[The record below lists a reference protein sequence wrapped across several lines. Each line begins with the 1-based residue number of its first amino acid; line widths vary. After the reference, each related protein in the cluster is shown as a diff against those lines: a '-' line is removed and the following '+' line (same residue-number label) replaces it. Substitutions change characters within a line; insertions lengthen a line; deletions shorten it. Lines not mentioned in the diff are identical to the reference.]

1 MTTLKSK
8 ILDISTRSRLIL
20 LNTEKAEQ
28 LGITTHD
35 RVKLTKDEYSVSAIV
50 NTSET
55 FVGCEEVGVFLD
67 TAKELKIAEGDM
79 VTLNLL
85 PPPTSI
91 QFIRKKMRGEKLAKE
106 EIDSIIKDTVDRTLS
121 DIEITAFVTGEQHYG
136 MDMDEVEALTRA
148 MVGHGET
155 IDFERPVFDKHSLG
169 GIPGN
174 KVTLLIVPIVAAAG
188 LLIPKTSSRAITSPS
203 GTADTMCALAP
214 VEFSAS
220 ELKKIVNK
228 TNGAIIWGGS
238 LNLAPA
244 DDIFIG
250 VEYPLQIDPEPQ
262 MLASIMAKKLAV
274 GTDYLVLDLP
284 VGHEAKVETA
294 EQARSISNKLI
305 ELGQRLGV
313 KVKCGLT
320 YGGQPVGYSVGPA
333 LEAREALLALEGRGP
348 SSLVEKSTALAG
360 LLFEVAGKA
369 VRGKGQDLAKEILA
383 SGKALAKMREI
394 IEAQG
399 GNPQVKPEEL
409 PVGTHRAEILAPFD
423 GYITRVSNRAI
434 SAIAR
439 AAGAPL
445 ERGAGLIFHGKEGHK
460 VEKEEKMLEIYAERE
475 SKLEEAY
482 QLALKLKPM
491 TLEGMLLQE
500 IPEV

>member
-1 MTTLKSK
+1 MTVFKSK
-8 ILDISTRSRLIL
+8 ILDISTRSRLVL
-20 LNTEKAEQ
+20 LNAQRADQ

-35 RVKLTKDEYSVSAIV
+35 RIRLMKDERSVPAIV

-55 FVGCEEVGVFLD
+55 FVAHDEVGVFLD
-67 TAKELKIAEGDM
+67 TAKELGIVEGDM
-79 VTLNLL
+79 VTVQLL

-91 QFIRKKMRGEKLAKE
+91 QYIRKKMRGEKLGKE
-106 EIDSIIKDTVDRTLS
+106 EIDYIIKDAVDRTLS
-121 DIEITAFVTGEQHYG
+121 DIEITAFITAEQYRG

-148 MVGHGET
+148 MVQHGAT
-155 IDFERPVFDKHSLG
+155 LDFERPVFDKHSLG

-188 LLIPKTSSRAITSPS
+188 LLIPKTSSRAITSPA
-203 GTADTMCALAP
+203 GTADTMNTLAP
-214 VEFSAS
+214 VDFSAS
-220 ELKKIVNK
+220 ELKKIVSR

-238 LNLAPA
+238 LNLAPS

-284 VGHEAKVETA
+284 VGHEAKVETP
-294 EQARSISNKLI
+294 EQARSISNKII
-305 ELGQRLGV
+305 ELGERLGV
-313 KVKCGLT
+313 RVKCGVT

-360 LLFEVAGKA
+360 LLFELAGKA
-369 VRGKGQDLAKEILA
+369 TRGRGQDMAKDVLA

-399 GNPQVKPEEL
+399 GNPNVKPEGL
-409 PVGTHRAEILAPFD
+409 PVGEHKAEILAPFD
-423 GYITRVSNRAI
+423 GYITRVSNKAI

-439 AAGAPL
+439 AAGAPI
-445 ERGAGLIFHGKEGHK
+445 EKGAGVVFYGKEGHK
-460 VEKEEKMLEIYAERE
+460 VKKEEKMLDIHAERALR
-475 SKLEEAY
+475 LEEAY

-500 IPEV
+500 IPEL

>member
-1 MTTLKSK
+1 M
-8 ILDISTRSRLIL
+8 
-20 LNTEKAEQ
+20 
-28 LGITTHD
+28 
-35 RVKLTKDEYSVSAIV
+35 KDELSVPAIV

-55 FVGCEEVGVFLD
+55 FVAPDEVGVFLD
-67 TAKELKIAEGDM
+67 TAKELGIVEGDM
-79 VTLNLL
+79 VTVNLL
-85 PPPTSI
+85 PPPTSV
-91 QFIRKKMRGEKLAKE
+91 QYIRKKMRGEKLAKE
-106 EIDSIIKDTVDRTLS
+106 EIDYIIKDAVDRALS
-121 DIEITAFVTGEQHYG
+121 DIEVTAFITAEQYHG

-148 MVGHGET
+148 MVNHGT
-155 IDFERPVFDKHSLG
+155 KMDFERPVFDKHSLG

-203 GTADTMCALAP
+203 GTADTMSTLAP
-214 VEFSAS
+214 VDFSAS
-220 ELKKIVNK
+220 ELKKIVTR

-284 VGHEAKVETA
+284 VGREAKVETP
-294 EQARSISNKLI
+294 EQARSISNKII
-305 ELGQRLGV
+305 ELGERLGM

-360 LLFEVAGKA
+360 LLFELAGKA
-369 VRGKGQDLAKEILA
+369 ARGRGQDMAKEILA
-383 SGKALAKMREI
+383 SGKALVKMREI

-399 GNPQVKPEEL
+399 GNPNVRPDDL
-409 PVGTHRAEILAPFD
+409 PVGEHKAEILAPFD

-439 AAGAPL
+439 AAGAPM
-445 ERGAGLIFHGKEGHK
+445 EKGAGVVFYGKEGHK
-460 VEKEEKMLEIYAERE
+460 MQKEEKMLEIHAERE
-475 SKLEEAY
+475 SRLEEAY

-500 IPEV
+500 IPEL

>member
-1 MTTLKSK
+1 M
-8 ILDISTRSRLIL
+8 
-20 LNTEKAEQ
+20 AEQ

-35 RVKLTKDEYSVSAIV
+35 RVILAKDEFSAPAIV
-50 NTSET
+50 NTTET
-55 FVGCEEVGVFLD
+55 FVGPEEVGVFLD
-67 TAKELKIAEGDM
+67 TARELRIAEGDA
-79 VTLNLL
+79 VSLNLL

-91 QFIRKKMRGEKLAKE
+91 QYIRKKLRGERLASE
-106 EIDSIIKDTVDRTLS
+106 EIHSIIKDTVDRTLS
-121 DIEITAFVTGEQHYG
+121 DIEITAFITAEQFHG
-136 MDMDEVEALTRA
+136 MTMDEVEALTRA
-148 MVGHGET
+148 MVAHGTT
-155 IDFERPVFDKHSLG
+155 IEFQRPVFDKHSLG

-188 LLIPKTSSRAITSPS
+188 LLIPKTSSKAITSPS
-203 GTADTMCALAP
+203 GTADTMSTLAP
-214 VEFSAS
+214 VDFAAS

-228 TNGAIIWGGS
+228 TNGAIIWGGG

-250 VEYPLQIDPEPQ
+250 VEHPLQIDPEPQ

-284 VGHEAKVETA
+284 VGPEAKVQTN

-305 ELGQRLGV
+305 ELGERLGV
-313 KVKCGLT
+313 RVKCGLT
-320 YGGQPVGYSVGPA
+320 YGGQPVGYNVGPA
-333 LEAREALLALEGRGP
+333 LEAKEALVALEGKGP

-369 VRGKGQDLAKEILA
+369 AKGRGQDMAKDILA
-383 SGKALAKMREI
+383 SGKALAKMRDI

-399 GNPQVKPEEL
+399 GNPNVKPDDL
-409 PVGTHRAEILAPFD
+409 PVGEHKEEILAPFD

-434 SAIAR
+434 TAIAR
-439 AAGAPL
+439 AAGAPM
-445 ERGAGLIFHGKEGHK
+445 EKGAGLVFYGKEGHK
-460 VEKEEKMLEIYAERE
+460 VEKEEKIMEIYAERE
-475 SKLEEAY
+475 SRLEEAY
-482 QLALKLKPM
+482 QLALKLKPI

-500 IPEV
+500 IPEI